1 MMIKSMTGY
10 GVAEQDLPLGK
21 VAVEVRSI
29 NHKYLDIS
37 LRLPRGFFTLEPKI
51 RDLVKKS
58 VSRGRVDL
66 SIRIDPSAAAIP
78 RYHLEAD
85 TGLAE
90 EYIRLLDAIRE
101 KFGLRGEVTLD
112 HIAGV
117 REIVPFLEVKED
129 AELYWE
135 GVAAV
140 TQQAL
145 RALDD
150 ARRTEGEALV
160 ADLKGRLEGARR
172 RTGEIKDR
180 APVVVDAY
188 RERLRERVRSL
199 LEGTEFDERRFH
211 QEVAYFAERS
221 DISEE
226 VIRMES
232 HLRQF
237 DAKLTEQGPA
247 GRGFDFILQEMSR
260 EANTIGAKATDVDI
274 AHKVIELK
282 SELEKMREQVQN
294 IE

>member
-66 SIRIDPSAAAIP
+66 TMRIDPSATAIP
-78 RYHLEAD
+78 RYRLEAD

-90 EYIRLLDAIRE
+90 EYIHLLDALKE
-101 KFGLRGEVTLD
+101 KFGLKGEVTLD

-150 ARRTEGEALV
+150 ARRTEGEALA
-160 ADLKGRLEGARR
+160 ADLKGRLDEARR
-172 RTGEIKDR
+172 RTEEIKDR

-260 EANTIGAKATDVDI
+260 EANTIGSKATDVDI

-282 SELEKMREQVQN
+282 SELERMREQVQN

>member
-1 MMIKSMTGY
+1 MIKSMTGY
-10 GVAEQDLPLGK
+10 GVAEQDLPLGRM
-21 VAVEVRSI
+21 VVEVRSL
-29 NHKYLDIS
+29 NHKYLDVS

-51 RDLVKKS
+51 RDLVKKNI
-58 VSRGRVDL
+58 SRGRVDL
-66 SIRIDPSAAAIP
+66 TMRIDPLGASVP
-78 RYHLEAD
+78 RYRLEAD
-85 TGLAE
+85 TSLAE
-90 EYIRLLDAIRE
+90 EYIHLLDAIKE
-101 KFGLRGEVTLD
+101 KFGLKGEVTLD
-112 HIAGV
+112 HIAAV

-135 GVAAV
+135 GVSAV

-145 RALDD
+145 QALDD
-150 ARRTEGEALV
+150 ARRKEGEALA
-160 ADLKGRLEGARR
+160 ADLKARLDEARR
-172 RTGEIKDR
+172 RTEEIKDR
-180 APVVVDAY
+180 APVVVDVY

-199 LEGTEFDERRFH
+199 LAGPEFDERRFH

-237 DAKLTEQGPA
+237 DAKLKEAGPA

-260 EANTIGAKATDVDI
+260 EANTIGAKATDIDI
-274 AHKVIELK
+274 AHMVIELK
-282 SELEKMREQVQN
+282 SELERMREQVQN